1 MVEANVTNPDYS
13 IQSFANED
21 PPDWVRGVQGSATGT
36 MDTTAL
42 NKKALAEGQIAV
54 QLYSEYFG
62 PSEFKHL
69 EITQQTA
76 CNYGQSWPGLV
87 WIPICY
93 YFDTTVRHQLHMDS
107 GDRGYWKVVTPHEVA
122 HQWWGHTVGFSSYR
136 DEWMSEGFSDMS
148 ASLYLTIIE
157 KDPKKFIAFWNDERE
172 LLLEHNREGFRAI
185 DVGPV
190 TMGYRVSNSRSG
202 FDIYRRLVYPKGA
215 YILYMIR
222 MMMHDSQTGDE
233 HFKETMRDFVNTYRG
248 KAATTEDFKATIE
261 KHMTPEMNLQGNGKM
276 DWFFDD
282 YVYGTQV
289 PTYRSDSTF
298 DIGSDGDVVLN
309 LKVTQSNVDDHFRML
324 IPLYVETAEG
334 NIGFLGRVRITGS
347 KTLEQKI
354 PLRGLKVK
362 PRRLVLNYYDDVLA
376 SPN

>member
-1 MVEANVTNPDYS
+1 M
-13 IQSFANED
+13 
-21 PPDWVRGVQGSATGT
+21 
-36 MDTTAL
+36 
-42 NKKALAEGQIAV
+42 
-54 QLYSEYFG
+54 
-62 PSEFKHL
+62 
-69 EITQQTA
+69 
-76 CNYGQSWPGLV
+76 
-87 WIPICY
+87 CY
-93 YFDTTVRHQLHMDS
+93 YFDTTVRHQLGLDE

-122 HQWWGHTVGFSSYR
+122 HQWWGHTVGFNSYR
-136 DEWMSEGFSDMS
+136 DNWMSEGFSDMS
-148 ASLYLTIIE
+148 AALYLSFIE
-157 KDPKKFIAFWNDERE
+157 KNPQKFISFWNDERD
-172 LLLEHNREGFRAI
+172 LLLLRDKYGFRAI
-185 DVGPV
+185 DRGPV
-190 TMGYRVSNSRSG
+190 TMGFRVDNSRSG
-202 FDIYRRLVYPKGA
+202 FSISRRLIYPKGA

-222 MMMHDSQTGDE
+222 MMMHDSQTGDQ

-248 KAATTEDFKATIE
+248 KAATTEDFKAMIE

-276 DWFFDD
+276 DWYFDD

-289 PTYRSDSTF
+289 PSYRSDSTF

-309 LKVTQSNVDDHFRML
+309 LKVTQSNVDDRFRML

-362 PRRLVLNYYDDVLA
+362 PKRLVLNYYDDVLA